1 MINLDGIEMSDETR
15 EKLSDIFEKLMAK
28 YEGMSNGFVNSY
40 YSGVIDGI
48 NHCYKVVNG
57 VVDDYLDGI
66 NESINEN
73 VTIKKFSEL

>member
-15 EKLSDIFEKLMAK
+15 KKLSDLFEKLMAK
-28 YEGMSNGFVNSY
+28 YEGLSNGDDDFVNSY

-48 NHCYKVVNG
+48 NNCYKVVNG

-66 NESINEN
+66 NES